1 MTDYSSR
8 DPSRNRPQDFGKRP
22 DNGIEIMALW
32 QGVRR
37 FLPLIFAVMVVLGVL
52 VFFWS
57 RSRPDVYQASSSMV
71 TTGNNS
77 SIGNLRDS
85 LVTAAPLPDGA
96 LQEALQGPVVMKEII
111 LKVKAASSLTEQ
123 DRKDISSDLQ
133 QELQRREIRTVQLDS
148 RLDFAGSGI
157 YTVTAE
163 GPTPEA
169 AALLA
174 DVTAQALL
182 NWDRGRALAGVERA
196 QKSLRAQLN
205 EIDRQ
210 LAEGNLTDLERQ
222 TLLTSRAN
230 LQRNLAQ
237 AGIQAEGA
245 TGSLELVAPAVVPI
259 DRTSPKPT
267 RNALLVALL
276 TLLLGSGI
284 AALRT
289 VFDRTARSEDDLLV
303 FGLPTMGIIPRLRK
317 RDVVFNGIVRA
328 ARKAGLYEAIGFLR
342 VNIQTRIGNRK
353 RQRIMISSTAPGE
366 GKSSL
371 TATLA
376 DGLAASG
383 QMVLIIDAD
392 MRRGTQQ
399 EVWEKYE
406 REHAWHQ
413 LVGQGGARTLQD
425 ALRDPQN
432 VQVMEAEPNVH
443 VLPAGPGMHDSLGL
457 LNRAPLGEYFDQW
470 SHAYDIVLVDSPP
483 LLALADGLILGKHV
497 DHVLLVVEEGKTSL
511 QAIRQSV
518 RRAQNAQISL
528 LGFILNKVA
537 VNSQE
542 GRNYGYSYGYNSEGK
557 D

>member
-37 FLPLIFAVMVVLGVL
+37 FLPLIFAVMVVLSVL

-111 LKVKAASSLTEQ
+111 FKVKAASSLTEQ

-497 DHVLLVVEEGKTSL
+497 DHVLLVVEEGKTSM